1 MVRMTPAFL
10 ARTSLCGAVLAVSVA
25 AATPHAVAQNALAQ
39 NAPGSQTAGEN
50 SSAVVLMYHR
60 FGEEDLPST
69 SIRIDQFEAHLA
81 ELKSGSYQVLPLS
94 RIVAAL
100 RDRKPL
106 PDRAV
111 AITIDDAYRSV
122 YLEAW
127 PRLRAAG
134 LPFTLFVSTD
144 VVQRSGGDYM
154 SWDEIREMARGGV
167 EIGNQTASH
176 DHLPTLPLDRV
187 RDDIRA
193 ANARIEAE
201 IGQKPTLLAYPYG
214 EYSAAI
220 RDLVAGEGF
229 LAAFGQHSGVAHS
242 QMDRHQL
249 PRFPLNENY
258 GGLDRFRLVAN
269 ALPLPVTELTPND
282 PVLTG
287 RNPPAIGFT
296 VMPGIGDTA
305 QLDCFASRQGRT
317 IIERLPAG
325 RIEIRLS
332 EPLPAGRA
340 RLNCTMPGPESRWR
354 WFGLQFYVPDN

>member
-1 MVRMTPAFL
+1 MARMIPAFL
-10 ARTSLCGAVLAVSVA
+10 ARTSLCGAALALLAATVPTATAQDNQA
-25 AATPHAVAQNALAQ
+25 AAESA
-39 NAPGSQTAGEN
+39 
-50 SSAVVLMYHR
+50 SAVVLMYHR

-81 ELKSGSYQVLPLS
+81 ELKSGGYRVLPLS

-106 PDRAV
+106 PDRTI

-134 LPFTLFVSTD
+134 LPFSLFVSTD
-144 VVQRSGGDYM
+144 VIQRGGDYM
-154 SWDEIREMARGGV
+154 SWDEIRELARGGV

-176 DHLPTLPLDRV
+176 PHLPTLPLDRV
-187 RDDIRA
+187 RDEFRA

-220 RDLVAGEGF
+220 RDIAAAEGF

-242 QMDRHQL
+242 QMDRYQL

-269 ALPLPVTELTPND
+269 ALPLPVSELTPND

-296 VMPGIGDTA
+296 VLPGNGDPA

-317 IIERLPAG
+317 HIERLPAG

-332 EPLPAGRA
+332 APLPAGRS

>member
-1 MVRMTPAFL
+1 MARMIPAFL
-10 ARTSLCGAVLAVSVA
+10 ARTSLCGAVLALF
-25 AATPHAVAQNALAQ
+25 AATTPFATAQDRQ
-39 NAPGSQTAGEN
+39 AGIEGA
-50 SSAVVLMYHR
+50 SAVVLMYHR

-81 ELKSGSYQVLPLS
+81 ELKSGGYQVLPLS

-144 VVQRSGGDYM
+144 VIQRGGDYM
-154 SWDEIREMARGGV
+154 SWDEIRELARGGV

-176 DHLPTLPLDRV
+176 PHLPTLPLDKA

-193 ANARIEAE
+193 ASARIEE
-201 IGQKPTLLAYPYG
+201 ETGKKPAFLAYPYG
-214 EYSAAI
+214 EYSTAI
-220 RDLVAGEGF
+220 RDIVAAEGF
-229 LAAFGQHSGVAHS
+229 QAAFGQHSGVAHS
-242 QMDRHQL
+242 QMDRYQL

-269 ALPLPVTELTPND
+269 ALPLPVSDLTPND

-296 VMPGIGDTA
+296 VLPGIGDTA

-317 IIERLPAG
+317 HMERLPSG
-325 RIEIRLS
+325 RIEIRLAD
-332 EPLPAGRA
+332 PLPAGRS
-340 RLNCTMPGPESRWR
+340 RINCTMLGPEARWR
-354 WFGLQFYVPDN
+354 WFGLQFYVPEN

>member
-1 MVRMTPAFL
+1 MARMIPAFL
-10 ARTSLCGAVLAVSVA
+10 ARTSLCGAVLALFVA
-25 AATPHAVAQNALAQ
+25 APAPHAVAQN
-39 NAPGSQTAGEN
+39 SQTAAEYA
-50 SSAVVLMYHR
+50 SAVVLMYHR
-60 FGEEDLPST
+60 FGEEDMPST

-81 ELKSGSYQVLPLS
+81 ELKSGGYQVLPLP

-106 PDRAV
+106 PDRTV

-144 VVQRSGGDYM
+144 VIQRGGDYM
-154 SWDEIREMARGGV
+154 SWDEIRELARGGV

-176 DHLPTLPLDRV
+176 SHLPALPLDKA

-220 RDLVAGEGF
+220 RDMVAGEGF
-229 LAAFGQHSGVAHS
+229 HAAFGQHSGVAHS
-242 QMDRHQL
+242 QMDRYQL

-317 IIERLPAG
+317 HIERLPAG
-325 RIEIRLS
+325 RIEIRLT

-340 RLNCTMPGPESRWR
+340 RLNCTMPGPDSRWR
-354 WFGLQFYVPDN
+354 WFGLQFYVPEN

>member
-1 MVRMTPAFL
+1 MARMTPASL
-10 ARTSLCGAVLAVSVA
+10 ARTSLCGAVLALFAALA
-25 AATPHAVAQNALAQ
+25 AADAVAQTAENT
-39 NAPGSQTAGEN
+39 QTAAEN
-50 SSAVVLMYHR
+50 ASAVVLMYHR
-60 FGEEDLPST
+60 FGEEDLPTT

-81 ELKSGSYQVLPLS
+81 ELKSGGYQVLPLQ

-134 LPFTLFVSTD
+134 FPFTLFVSTD
-144 VVQRSGGDYM
+144 VIQRGGGDYM
-154 SWDEIREMARGGV
+154 SWNEIRELARGGV

-176 DHLPTLPLDRV
+176 PHLPTLPLDKA

-214 EYSAAI
+214 EYSTAI
-220 RDLVAGEGF
+220 RDIVAAEGF
-229 LAAFGQHSGVAHS
+229 HAAFGQHSGVAHS
-242 QMDRHQL
+242 QIDRHQL

-269 ALPLPVTELTPND
+269 ALPLPVSDLTPND
-282 PVLTG
+282 PVLSG

-317 IIERLPAG
+317 HIERLPAG
-325 RIEIRLS
+325 RMEIRLA
-332 EPLPAGRA
+332 EPLPAGRS
-340 RLNCTMPGPESRWR
+340 RLNCTMPGPDSRWR
-354 WFGLQFYVPDN
+354 WFGLQFYVPEN

>member
-1 MVRMTPAFL
+1 MAWMIPAFL
-10 ARTSLCGAVLAVSVA
+10 ARTSLCGAVLALLAMLA
-25 AATPHAVAQNALAQ
+25 AAHAVAQ
-39 NAPGSQTAGEN
+39 TAEN
-50 SSAVVLMYHR
+50 TQPVAETASAVVLMYHR
-60 FGEEDLPST
+60 FGEEDLPTT

-81 ELKSGSYQVLPLS
+81 ELKSGDYQVLPLP
-94 RIVAAL
+94 RIVTAL

-144 VVQRSGGDYM
+144 VIQHGGGDYM
-154 SWDEIREMARGGV
+154 SWDEIRELARNGV

-176 DHLPTLPLDRV
+176 PHLPTLPLDKA
-187 RDDIRA
+187 RDEIRA

-220 RDLVAGEGF
+220 REMVANEGF
-229 LAAFGQHSGVAHS
+229 HAAFGQHSGVAYS

-269 ALPLPVTELTPND
+269 ALPLPVTDLTPND

-296 VMPGIGDTA
+296 VMSGIGDTA

-317 IIERLPAG
+317 HIERLPAG
-325 RIEIRLS
+325 RIEIRLA
-332 EPLPAGRA
+332 EPLPAGRS
-340 RLNCTMPGPESRWR
+340 RLNCTMPGPDSRWR
-354 WFGLQFYVPDN
+354 WFGLQFYVPEN